1 MLHNGTK
8 AGYLGVDVTEML
20 KKEVKQIR
28 VKQHLPKR
36 FNMSRLK
43 HNWGGGCKGVTS
55 PTGPWYNLEPKWV

>member
-36 FNMSRLK
+36 FNMSRVEAQL
-43 HNWGGGCKGVTS
+43 GGGV
-55 PTGPWYNLEPKWV
+55 